1 MRDGGHSSINTWCAT
16 VFGWTL
22 EEYIVPEELY
32 AQGSTAATFLQT
44 DTSICRENK
53 VLPVT
58 TVKVVVPLA
67 DMESL

>member
-1 MRDGGHSSINTWCAT
+1 M
-16 VFGWTL
+16 
-22 EEYIVPEELY
+22 PEELY

-53 VLPVT
+53 FLPVT
-58 TVKVVVPLA
+58 SVKVVVPLA